1 MSDALNNTSH
11 LYALIVAEPSGDT
24 LGAGL
29 MKAILRKDPQAK
41 FIGIGGP
48 KMCSLGMV
56 SAYNMETLAVMGLT
70 EVLKHLIPI
79 LKIRFLIT
87 RYLIKARPCVMI
99 GIDAPDFNLY
109 VERKLKEHGIPTV
122 HYVSPSVWAWR
133 QGRIKKIK
141 QSCDEV
147 LALLPFEKEFYDRVH
162 MPCTYVGHTLANQIP
177 LEVMQED
184 ARERLNLYENSV
196 EPVGS
201 KVMAIMPGSRTS
213 VISTMLP
220 IYIKACR
227 TLKQKIPDLC
237 FISAVANHDK
247 ALLLKDLWLEY
258 APDLSITIFVDI
270 AQDVIAASDAVLL
283 TSGTISFE
291 AMLLKKPMCVCYKV
305 SALSA
310 AIAKRMLKVKMFSL
324 PNLLA
329 NRKVVPELIQ
339 DDCTAENICI
349 QMEKLLTSDNLL
361 MKKEFLSLHQRI
373 RLNSDQ
379 IAADAVF
386 KLIESKQTQKT
397 EPTIAIQAQNNNTNN
412 ENEHNVLDK

>member
-48 KMCSLGMV
+48 KMCELGMV
-56 SAYNMETLAVMGLT
+56 STYNMESLAVMGLT
-70 EVLKHLIPI
+70 EVLKHIIPI

-109 VERKLKEHGIPTV
+109 VERKLKEQGIPTV

-133 QGRIKKIK
+133 QGRMKKIR

-147 LALLPFEKEFYDRVH
+147 LALLPFEKEFYDRVN

-177 LEVMQED
+177 FEVSQED
-184 ARERLNLYENSV
+184 ARERLNLYDNSV

-201 KVMAIMPGSRTS
+201 KVMAIMAGSRTS
-213 VISTMLP
+213 VINTMLP

-227 TLKQKIPDLC
+227 ILKQKIPDLC
-237 FISAVANHDK
+237 FISATSNHEK
-247 ALLLKDLWLEY
+247 ALLLKDLWLEN
-258 APDLSITIFVDI
+258 APDLSLTIYVDS

-291 AMLLKKPMCVCYKV
+291 AMLLKRPMCVCYKV

-339 DDCTAENICI
+339 DDCTPENICT

-361 MKKEFLSLHQRI
+361 MKKEFLSLHQKI

-386 KLIESKQTQKT
+386 RLIEGKHDKKI
-397 EPTIAIQAQNNNTNN
+397 EPNIGIAQQDVVVNGTSQDNTI
-412 ENEHNVLDK
+412 DK